1 MQYSIEDKIF
11 INDAGNSVNYKRFV
25 IKGWA
30 GGELQTIELPISKD
44 QAVIYKLLQSEAPS
58 VMTSKGGEVDVT
70 RKSGT
75 ILDDEETNKK
85 VWFGNDD

>member
-1 MQYSIEDKIF
+1 MQYTIEDKIF

-44 QAVIYKLLQSEAPS
+44 QAVIYKLLQSESPS
-58 VMTSKGGEVDVT
+58 VTTSKGGEVDVT
-70 RKSGT
+70 RKEGT
-75 ILDDEETNKK
+75 ILDDDEPRKAPWDN
-85 VWFGNDD
+85 

>member
-1 MQYSIEDKIF
+1 MQYDIEDKIF

-58 VMTSKGGEVDVT
+58 VVTSKGGEVDVT
-70 RKSGT
+70 RKQSS
-75 ILDDEETNKK
+75 ILDDNS
-85 VWFGNDD
+85 GNEGLWDD